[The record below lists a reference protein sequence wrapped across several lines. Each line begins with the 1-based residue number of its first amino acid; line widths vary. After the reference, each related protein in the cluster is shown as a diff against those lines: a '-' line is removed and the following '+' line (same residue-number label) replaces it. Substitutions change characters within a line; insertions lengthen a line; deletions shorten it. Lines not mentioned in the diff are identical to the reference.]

1 MKNGKSDS
9 EGTSQFRLIELGQ
22 TRMSDPQK
30 QRANMDQKTESL
42 SKIPAGMRYYFGL
55 EARLRRTVEEIGMSI
70 FDGWSYEEITTPTV
84 DYYSLF
90 EHGMGRSEA
99 HRAFRFT
106 DTDGRLLALRPDVT
120 SATARAAAT
129 LFAER
134 ERPLRLCYAAPVFR
148 QQPQSH
154 AEWRRESTQI
164 GCELIGA
171 NTRTADLE
179 VLMIASEFLRRLDLD
194 GDFVITLNDVG
205 IFTGVA
211 ESLRLDPTSREQMRQ
226 LIDVRNGA
234 DLERFLTPYTATGEA
249 RAFAQL
255 MQLSGKRE
263 NLDLARNVISNE
275 QSHAALDRLESIW
288 SVIESLDL
296 MGCFEIDLG
305 DVARL
310 DYYTGLT
317 FKIYINGAGY
327 RVGSGGRYDDLTA
340 SFGKAEPAVGFVLD
354 LDTLSDLV
362 HLHAAVGS
370 STLPSQA
377 KLPELTTKDH
387 EQEPLGDSRDPSNNR
402 SELFIEALKR
412 RAKGERVSL
421 KLGR

>member
-1 MKNGKSDS
+1 
-9 EGTSQFRLIELGQ
+9 
-22 TRMSDPQK
+22 
-30 QRANMDQKTESL
+30 MDQTEPL
-42 SKIPAGMRYYFGL
+42 SRIPTGMRYYFGP
-55 EARLRRTVEEIGMSI
+55 EARLRRRVEETAMNI

-90 EHGMGRSEA
+90 EHGMGRVEA

-120 SATARAAAT
+120 SAAARAAAT

-171 NTRTADLE
+171 NTRVADLE
-179 VLMIASEFLRRLDLD
+179 ILAIAAEFLRRLDLED
-194 GDFVITLNDVG
+194 NYAITLNDVG
-205 IFTGVA
+205 IFNGVA
-211 ESLRLDPTSREQMRQ
+211 ERLKLDPTSREEMRQ
-226 LIDVRNGA
+226 LIDVRNAA
-234 DLERFLTPYTATGEA
+234 DLERFLTPYTSAEEA
-249 RAFAQL
+249 QAFAQL

-263 NLDLARNVISNE
+263 SLDLARRVISNE
-275 QSHAALDRLESIW
+275 QSRAALDRLEGLW
-288 SVIESLDL
+288 NVIETLGL
-296 MGCFEIDLG
+296 TNCFEIDFG

-317 FKIYINGAGY
+317 FKVYVTGAGS
-327 RVGSGGRYDDLTA
+327 RVGSGGRYDGLTA
-340 SFGKAEPAVGFVLD
+340 SFGKAEPAVGFVVD
-354 LDTLSDLV
+354 LDALTDVLRVRAKDSLEVRKPETQKLEIAAAELS
-362 HLHAAVGS
+362 
-370 STLPSQA
+370 
-377 KLPELTTKDH
+377 E
-387 EQEPLGDSRDPSNNR
+387 DSPADP
-402 SELFIEALKR
+402 SELFLRALER

-421 KLGR
+421 SLAGKSTE